1 VHLVC
6 LLAVLFGENLDYP
19 LLVGANRD
27 ERLDRPA
34 IAATVLSARDPRILG
49 GRDLAAQGTW
59 LAVNEH
65 GVVAGL
71 TNKPSPGGRDP
82 SKRTRGELPLA
93 LAAHAT
99 AASAVEEFVTRFRPA
114 DYNSAWLLVG
124 DHQSLWYLELGD
136 GTAPAAEA
144 LDPGLHILGNGPLHE
159 PSPKI
164 EHVRR
169 TLGDLGGLT
178 APEVLRRF
186 RATLAD
192 HSTPREIPTVDR
204 ERPRQL
210 AAACVHT
217 ENYGTR
223 SAALVQVPTKGRPHM
238 WVADGPPCSTPFR
251 SLEHLWTEPAPAVV
265 APG

>member
-1 VHLVC
+1 MC
-6 LLAVLFGENLDYP
+6 LLAVLFHHDPENP

-34 IAATVLSARDPRILG
+34 IAATVLAEHGPRILG
-49 GRDLAAQGTW
+49 GRDLSAQGTW

-93 LAAHAT
+93 LATFAT
-99 AASAVEEFVTRFRPA
+99 ATDAVGSFVSSIRPA

-124 DHQSLWYLELGD
+124 DPESLWYLELGE
-136 GTAPAAEA
+136 GTAAAAEE
-144 LDPGLHILGNGPLHE
+144 LEPGLHILGNGPLHS

-164 EHVRR
+164 DHVRQMI
-169 TLGDLGGLT
+169 GDVTGLR
-178 APEVLRRF
+178 APEVLHRF
-186 RATLAD
+186 RVALAD
-192 HSTPREIPTVDR
+192 HSIPPVPATTDG

-217 ENYGTR
+217 ESFGTR
-223 SAALVQVPTKGRPHM
+223 SAALVQVPAHGHPKM
-238 WVADGPPCSTPFR
+238 WVADGPPCTAPFR
-251 SLEHLWTEPAPAVV
+251 SLEGLWTEPAPSHQSRR
-265 APG
+265 